1 MAIFVG
7 DLGTKIILDV
17 GLDISAATVRKIKY
31 SNSDGTLGEWS
42 ASQETTTSIS
52 FITVAGSLGVAGKWK
67 LQAYIETASW
77 KRHGEIATMTVS
89 KILGT

>member
-7 DLGTKIILDV
+7 DTGTKIILDV

-31 SNSDGTLGEWS
+31 LTPDGVLEEW
-42 ASQETTTSIS
+42 AANQETTTSIS
-52 FITVAGSLGVAGKWK
+52 FITIADSLNVAGKWK

-89 KILGT
+89 KTLGT